1 MVSIIRLPGN
11 LQRKIDA
18 AASAILVQP
27 NSQRIDFSRPFCE
40 AALVS
45 PTSVSWRIFK
55 NPIALLIGGIAA
67 VILELAEPAVRTG
80 VWEHSSFRNDPIGRL
95 RRTGMA
101 AMVTVYGA
109 RSIAEPMI
117 ARIARRHDVVEG
129 ATPSGLRYSANDPR
143 LLTWVHATA
152 TFAFAKAY
160 STYVESLGEAEID
173 SFYREGMSAAR
184 LYGATGAPT
193 DSGELLALF
202 DSMRGRL
209 ESSPIVFEF
218 LQIMRETSALP
229 LALNWMQPVLVR
241 AAVELIP
248 GWIRQCLGLTD
259 FYGLRRTE
267 KWMVRLL
274 GNLSNKI
281 VLSEGPAV
289 QSCLRLGLPVNHL
302 YG

>member
-1 MVSIIRLPGN
+1 MASIIRLPGG
-11 LQRKIDA
+11 LQRRIDA
-18 AASAILVQP
+18 AASALLFQP
-27 NSQRIDFSRPFCE
+27 NSRQIDFSRPLRE
-40 AALVS
+40 QALVS
-45 PTSVSWRIFK
+45 PASVSWRIFK

-95 RRTGMA
+95 RRTGIA

-117 ARIARRHDVVEG
+117 AGIARRHDIVEG
-129 ATPSGLRYSANDPR
+129 ATPAGLRYSANDPR

-160 STYVESLGEAEID
+160 STYVEWLSEAETD
-173 SFYREGMSAAR
+173 SFYREGMPAAR
-184 LYGATGAPT
+184 LYGSMGAPI

-229 LALNWMQPVLVR
+229 RALHWMQPILLR

-248 GWIRQCLGLTD
+248 DWIRDCLGLTD
-259 FYGLRRTE
+259 FYGLRPTE

-274 GNLSNKI
+274 GNLSNRI
-281 VLSEGPAV
+281 VLSEAPPV

>member
-1 MVSIIRLPGN
+1 MLSIIRLPKI
-11 LQRKIDA
+11 LQRKIDD
-18 AASAILVQP
+18 AASALLVQTHSP
-27 NSQRIDFSRPFCE
+27 QVDFSRPLRE
-40 AALVS
+40 EALVS
-45 PTSVSWRIFK
+45 PASVSWRIFK
-55 NPIALLIGGIAA
+55 NPIALLVGGIAA

-80 VWEHSSFRNDPIGRL
+80 VWEHSSFRNDPLGRL

-101 AMVTVYGA
+101 AMITVYGA

-117 ARIARRHDVVEG
+117 ARIARRHDIVEG
-129 ATPSGLRYSANDPR
+129 ATPKGLRYSANDPR

-160 STYVESLGEAEID
+160 GTYVESLSEVEID
-173 SFYREGMSAAR
+173 SFHREGMSAAR
-184 LYGATGAPT
+184 LYGAMGAPM
-193 DSGELLALF
+193 DSSELLTLF

-229 LALNWMQPVLVR
+229 KTLDWMQPILVR
-241 AAVELIP
+241 AGVELIP
-248 GWIRQCLGLTD
+248 DWIRQCLGLTD
-259 FYGLRRTE
+259 FYGLRPTE

-274 GNLSNKI
+274 GNLSNRI
-281 VLSEGPAV
+281 VLSEAPAV

>member
-1 MVSIIRLPGN
+1 
-11 LQRKIDA
+11 
-18 AASAILVQP
+18 
-27 NSQRIDFSRPFCE
+27 
-40 AALVS
+40 LVS

-289 QSCLRLGLPVNHL
+289 QSCLRLGLPVNHH

>member
-1 MVSIIRLPGN
+1 MASIIRLPGG
-11 LQRKIDA
+11 LQRRIDA
-18 AASAILVQP
+18 AAGALLVQP
-27 NSQRIDFSRPFCE
+27 NNQQIDFSRPLRE
-40 AALVS
+40 EALVS
-45 PTSVSWRIFK
+45 PASLSWRIFK

-129 ATPSGLRYSANDPR
+129 ATPAGLRYSANDPR
-143 LLTWVHATA
+143 LLTWVHSTA

-160 STYVESLGEAEID
+160 STYVESLSEAETD
-173 SFYREGMSAAR
+173 SFYREGMAAAR
-184 LYGATGAPT
+184 LYGSVGAPM
-193 DSGELLALF
+193 DIGELLALF

-229 LALNWMQPVLVR
+229 RPLHWIQPILVR
-241 AAVELIP
+241 AAVELVP
-248 GWIRQCLGLTD
+248 DWIRHCLGLTD
-259 FYGLRRTE
+259 FYGLRPTE
-267 KWMVRLL
+267 KWMIRLL
-274 GNLSNKI
+274 GNLSNRI